1 LANLAFAAAFLAAA
15 AMLADGTRR
24 GAVGAAAVLG
34 AGGLAHPL
42 FFLVGG
48 AVLLISAALAWRRAP
63 AEAIRVGG
71 AALGGGAIVGV
82 GLLTLLPG
90 PRPLEVDTSK
100 DAFLR
105 RAGLAGELRA
115 VYLDRFLHRWTRY
128 VQWASVPLAVA
139 GLQPAEDFLGRFLRS
154 WGVVTILGIGVSLAT
169 GIAPADRF
177 VTFGFVVPVLAALG
191 LVRLW
196 EALGA
201 RRSLAVAATCALG
214 LAMLAGAWI
223 AWDRQEPFMTELEI
237 RRVTEAAPWLDAAGT
252 GAALL
257 FPVDD
262 DDPAVTFLATRA
274 GNVIR
279 AAVPPE
285 RIRDVV
291 VVVPAPVGAADD
303 VRRAL
308 TRVTLDDAVRASA
321 ERGGR
326 HLDVLL
332 APFDR
337 VGLPEAAAHGS
348 AWRRVSTGVFVS
360 GDVAGWTGIAPASP
374 LEPSSRAGIAWATL
388 AAITL
393 LGVAGFGWARAAGAD
408 GALGAALSPVVGAAA
423 IGVSAIVLERIGMP
437 LDGSGPTEV
446 LASALGGGSGY
457 LAWLLLERRTGAS
470 TAPQVQE

>member
-1 LANLAFAAAFLAAA
+1 
-15 AMLADGTRR
+15 
-24 GAVGAAAVLG
+24 
-34 AGGLAHPL
+34 
-42 FFLVGG
+42 
-48 AVLLISAALAWRRAP
+48 
-63 AEAIRVGG
+63 
-71 AALGGGAIVGV
+71 
-82 GLLTLLPG
+82 
-90 PRPLEVDTSK
+90 
-100 DAFLR
+100 
-105 RAGLAGELRA
+105 
-115 VYLDRFLHRWTRY
+115 
-128 VQWASVPLAVA
+128 
-139 GLQPAEDFLGRFLRS
+139 
-154 WGVVTILGIGVSLAT
+154 
-169 GIAPADRF
+169 
-177 VTFGFVVPVLAALG
+177 
-191 LVRLW
+191 
-196 EALGA
+196 
-201 RRSLAVAATCALG
+201 
-214 LAMLAGAWI
+214 
-223 AWDRQEPFMTELEI
+223 
-237 RRVTEAAPWLDAAGT
+237 
-252 GAALL
+252 
-257 FPVDD
+257 VDD

-374 LEPSSRAGIAWATL
+374 LEPSSPAGIAWATL

-423 IGVSAIVLERIGMP
+423 IAVSALVLERIGMP

-470 TAPQVQE
+470 TAPQVEE